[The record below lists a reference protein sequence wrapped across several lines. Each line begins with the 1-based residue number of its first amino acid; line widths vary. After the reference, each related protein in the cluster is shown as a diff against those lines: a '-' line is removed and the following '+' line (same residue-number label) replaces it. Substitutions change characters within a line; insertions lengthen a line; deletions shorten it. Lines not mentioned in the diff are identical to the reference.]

1 MRGDEPSDSL
11 ARGETVRQGGHMGPP
26 LRGTMKYDPDI
37 HHRRSIRLRG
47 YDYSSA
53 GAYFVTIC
61 TQGREYLFG
70 DIADGAMHLNGA
82 GRMVAEW
89 WLKLPDKFPGV
100 MLDEYVIMPNH
111 FHGIIVIDNVR
122 APLAAPLSSAPLSS
136 ASAPLAA
143 PDADSGLEIRGTSRG
158 AASSAPTLGNI
169 MRAFKSISAI
179 EINRTLDRQG
189 RLWQRNYYERI
200 IRDDDELSGIREYI
214 RLNPVKWADDDE
226 NLNHAD
232 PATSHD
238 HGGRAD

>member
-1 MRGDEPSDSL
+1 
-11 ARGETVRQGGHMGPP
+11 
-26 LRGTMKYDPDI
+26 MKYDPDI

-53 GAYFVTIC
+53 DAYFVTIC

-143 PDADSGLEIRGTSRG
+143 PDADSGLEIRGASRGTARGASKGAARG